1 MLLKN
6 LYSYWL
12 LILVDS
18 SSINLGIITTF
29 WEEKITQENFLNYIE
44 SSLLDAILQ
53 ALIASHFSNLLHLA
67 SSLT

>member
-29 WEEKITQENFLNYIE
+29 WEEKITQDFLNYIK
-44 SSLLDAILQ
+44 SSFLDAILQ
-53 ALIASHFSNLLHLA
+53 ALIASHFSNLLHQA